1 MMELNKELWELEDS
15 SSFYKYLKELQND
28 DKVEWTTNIVNTN
41 MEVLAIPV
49 PILKRVAKEIMK
61 GNYISFLELKLL
73 DNYESTIVY
82 GSIINNLKDIE
93 LVRKYLDIY
102 VNYIDNWSSCD
113 ILSINLKDKDELFEL
128 AISYINSD
136 KPFVRRVGFRL
147 FFKYLDNQLYIKR
160 IFSIIDK
167 MYDEGHYYVNMII
180 AWLLCE
186 SFIKNR
192 DMTLTY
198 LKNNNLNDFVINKMI
213 SKCRDSYRV
222 SKGDKE
228 MLLQFKRKI
237 CQK

>member
-113 ILSINLKDKDELFEL
+113 ILSINLNDKDELFDL
-128 AISYINSD
+128 AVSYINSD
-136 KPFVRRVGFRL
+136 KTFVRRVGFRL

-167 MYDEGHYYVNMII
+167 MYDESHYYVNMII

-198 LKNNNLNDFVINKMI
+198 LKNNNLNAFVINKMI

>member
-192 DMTLTY
+192 DITLTY

>member
-28 DKVEWTTNIVNTN
+28 DKVEWTKNIVNTN

-93 LVRKYLDIY
+93 LVRKCLDIY

-192 DMTLTY
+192 DITLTY

>member
-1 MMELNKELWELEDS
+1 MMELNKGLWELEDS

-73 DNYESTIVY
+73 DNYESTIIY
-82 GSIINNLKDIE
+82 GSIINTLKDIE